1 MVASHAQQTCKDD
14 NSLTTD
20 NDKKFLTMPI
30 HDTIKLITTSIAGVS
45 SLPAMGPSN
54 HMLRNSGFK
63 KGLVLA
69 DGEFVTYS
77 AARKVALIMEL
88 RARGLLSTGSVPELK
103 HRLQRSD
110 TNTLL
115 APDWGPLPGD
125 WDITSLDSEDMT
137 VSSME
142 YAEICDKLKAIDALP
157 PALPTGLP
165 VAGEAQKRY
174 CLWLVRQFLVFSLA
188 NRDATEHPPAAGHGP
203 SDGGSHKRKAEDELE
218 EVERRTLRIQQFLL
232 RPGQDS
238 ARRRLLK
245 AGSADFQK
253 EVASLV
259 RAVVLQ
265 GVIDGQAV
273 DSTDDLHS
281 TIRSIMNLATVD
293 AVTTDND
300 KKFPTLHALTF
311 VVVKVVGTC

>member
-30 HDTIKLITTSIAGVS
+30 HDTIKLIATSIAGVS

-54 HMLRNSGFK
+54 HMLRDSGFK

-69 DGEFVTYS
+69 DGELVTYS

-137 VSSME
+137 VSAMHQ
-142 YAEICDKLKAIDALP
+142 AKM
-157 PALPTGLP
+157 
-165 VAGEAQKRY
+165 VA
-174 CLWLVRQFLVFSLA
+174 
-188 NRDATEHPPAAGHGP
+188 
-203 SDGGSHKRKAEDELE
+203 
-218 EVERRTLRIQQFLL
+218 
-232 RPGQDS
+232 
-238 ARRRLLK
+238 
-245 AGSADFQK
+245 
-253 EVASLV
+253 
-259 RAVVLQ
+259 
-265 GVIDGQAV
+265 
-273 DSTDDLHS
+273 
-281 TIRSIMNLATVD
+281 LATTML
-293 AVTTDND
+293 A
-300 KKFPTLHALTF
+300 PSL
-311 VVVKVVGTC
+311 